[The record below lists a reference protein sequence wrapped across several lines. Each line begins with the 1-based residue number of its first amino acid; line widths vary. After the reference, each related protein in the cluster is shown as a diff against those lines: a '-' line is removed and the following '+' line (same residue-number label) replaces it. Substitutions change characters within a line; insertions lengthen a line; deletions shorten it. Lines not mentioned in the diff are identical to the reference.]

1 MYDDAHFENVRYYLY
16 YFHEITEIIFS
27 MNYSLNFEVKYLYL
41 NIAKLYLIK

>member
-16 YFHEITEIIFS
+16 YFHETTEIIFS
-27 MNYSLNFEVKYLYL
+27 MNLNFEIEYLYL

>member
-16 YFHEITEIIFS
+16 YFHEITEIIFN
-27 MNYSLNFEVKYLYL
+27 MSLNFEVEYLYL